1 MRILRLIKR
10 LWNEL
15 KKEAEIAKSLKYLK
29 ERDLTALTVQTLLD
43 ESINKNIEIVIDMM
57 TSQGNKTTMI
67 IRPKDEKNNMKTF
80 ADRFNEAHPELI

>member
-15 KKEAEIAKSLKYLK
+15 KKEAEVVKSLKYLK

-43 ESINKNIEIVIDMM
+43 ESINKNIEIVIDMT
-57 TSQGNKTTMI
+57 TSQGNKTTMT

>member
-57 TSQGNKTTMI
+57 TSQGNKTTMT

>member
-43 ESINKNIEIVIDMM
+43 ESINKNIEIVIDMT
-57 TSQGNKTTMI
+57 TSQGNKTTMT

>member
-43 ESINKNIEIVIDMM
+43 ESINKNIEIVIDMA

>member
-1 MRILRLIKR
+1 MRILKLIKR

-15 KKEAEIAKSLKYLK
+15 KKEAEIVRSLKYLK
-29 ERDLTALTVQTLLD
+29 EKDLTGLTVQTLLD
-43 ESINKNIEIVIDMM
+43 ESINKNVEIVIDMT
-57 TSQGNKTTMI
+57 TSQGNKTTMT